1 MNKWKKESD
10 KYFEEEHSHQ
20 QPYFT
25 AYLESE
31 KNNFLIED
39 NEYDNLGISSAM
51 GLAMH
56 RRDYE
61 GELVIRYIY
70 NDNPAYP
77 CITYYSED
85 HELRIILEYD
95 IELYRYKY
103 LHFNFKNGL
112 LYYGTSPKKDGS
124 CDFAMDTMN
133 NRIFIIDE
141 YNFHEVL
148 ADYTREDLKKVFS
161 SPFIIKEKMKIP
173 DFKADSFSY
182 SSDDEAD
189 ISECSG
195 PNTYGVGVIDQ
206 TKRFMSGD
214 YYKIKEFYNHKPKT
228 GWRVVHSDYDDII
241 AWDNENGKDQFCIKI
256 SRDDDDIY
264 MSIYFGNNDER
275 PLIKYEGPSGYLF
288 IGQSDNKYRD
298 SFKGPGL
305 RFDVING
312 ESIYINF
319 KSTQSASFVARSRF
333 DEDYPLEPTSRRKE
347 YYKPTK
353 GDFSNYIKEHPEHF
367 TVKRNKNK

>member
-1 MNKWKKESD
+1 MNKWKKTSD
-10 KYFEEEHSHQ
+10 KCFEEEHLHQ

-25 AYLESE
+25 AYLDSE
-31 KNNFLIED
+31 KNDFSIED
-39 NEYDNLGISSAM
+39 NEYDEFGISSAM
-51 GLAMH
+51 GLSMQ
-56 RRDYE
+56 RNDYA
-61 GELVIRYIY
+61 GEVVIRYFY

-77 CITYYSED
+77 CIIYYSED
-85 HELRIILEYD
+85 HEMRIILEYD
-95 IELYRYKY
+95 IESERYKY

-112 LYYGTSPKKDGS
+112 LYYGTSPNKDGS
-124 CDFAMDTMN
+124 CDFAIDTMN
-133 NRIFIIDE
+133 NRIIIIDE
-141 YNFHEVL
+141 YSFHEVV
-148 ADYTREDLKKVFS
+148 ADYSKEDLKKVFG
-161 SPFIIKEKMKIP
+161 SPFVLKDKMKIP

-182 SSDDEAD
+182 SSGVLAD

-195 PNTYGVGVIDQ
+195 PNTYGVGVIDE
-206 TKRFMSGD
+206 TKKFTVGD
-214 YYKIKEFYNHKPKT
+214 YYKIREFYNHEPTT
-228 GWRVVHSDYDDII
+228 GWRIVHSEDYDII
-241 AWDNENGKDQFCIKI
+241 AWDNENGNDQFYIKI

-264 MSIYFGNNDER
+264 MSMCFYDSGKS
-275 PLIKYEGPSGYLF
+275 LIKYEGPSGYLF
-288 IGQSDNKYRD
+288 IGQSDNKYNE

-333 DEDYPLEPTSRRKE
+333 DEDYPLLPSSRRKE

-367 TVKRNKNK
+367 TVKRNKKK